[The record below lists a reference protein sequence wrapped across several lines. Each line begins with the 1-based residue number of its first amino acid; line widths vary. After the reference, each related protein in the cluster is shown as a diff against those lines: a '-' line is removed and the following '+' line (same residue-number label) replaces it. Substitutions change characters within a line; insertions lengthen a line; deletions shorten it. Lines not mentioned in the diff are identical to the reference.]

1 MNNSVFYD
9 SEDAAIRL
17 DSVCWN
23 GLWNTWIWG
32 AGDCTMKRPW
42 SLWRKSLEKWGLSNQ
57 NKNPAPT
64 TQCLWYGTVTRCHTS
79 SIFQMHQHYAAVSV
93 SWLTSVV
100 TPTAPRRDFNN
111 ALYWCKIS
119 IKSSSLHDLQSFT
132 TKRTNWVVLVFFAFF
147 PLWITLLLLFPT
159 LLLDRVVMLPKHVVR
174 ILRWIRFV
182 PAVPVPIGCFL
193 LGRDFHG
200 EKSIKFFSFHVKSKS
215 EVYHDVAFIFPKGS
229 KCVRI
234 CRKVGNAVNFA
245 DWRWMNY
252 ILFRSRGECD
262 RSLVHQLPLTI
273 ADGSKQTVG
282 WLKTAGC
289 AVVWKQ
295 HDTHRWNCIGNQQS
309 HHPLRKLAEA

>member
-1 MNNSVFYD
+1 MNNSVFDD
-9 SEDAAIRL
+9 SEDAAIRFRLLKWTVKYL
-17 DSVCWN
+17 DLGTGGIAPWN
-23 GLWNTWIWG
+23 VPGPCEERAWKSG
-32 AGDCTMKRPW
+32 AFQTKTKIRPLRRNACDTVQ
-42 SLWRKSLEKWGLSNQ
+42 SHG
-57 NKNPAPT
+57 
-64 TQCLWYGTVTRCHTS
+64 VTRLQSFKCI
-79 SIFQMHQHYAAVSV
+79 SIMLQFSV

-100 TPTAPRRDFNN
+100 TQTAPRRDFNN

-119 IKSSSLHDLQSFT
+119 IISSSLHDLQSFN
-132 TKRTNWVVLVFFAFF
+132 TKRTKWGVLVFFAFF
-147 PLWITLLLLFPT
+147 PLWVTLLLQFPT

-200 EKSIKFFSFHVKSKS
+200 EKSIKFFSFHVKNKS
-215 EVYHDVAFIFPKGS
+215 EVYNDVAFIFPKGS

-295 HDTHRWNCIGNQQS
+295 HDTHRWNCIGNRQS